1 MLAGH
6 PTARRAAQELC
17 DKSVK
22 AAGDGIGRRTGAPA
36 GTSPSGLMPGD
47 KSLHY
52 RKSVYVTCSVL
63 LAEFEDTVLEAQT
76 AASDFSISDLVAGD
90 RPVTL
95 YILARPMDARRL
107 RRVFKL
113 ILTQMVD
120 LLTVDRDRADDG
132 RHRRWRLLVVLD
144 EFLQF
149 HQLGRAHV

>member
-1 MLAGH
+1 
-6 PTARRAAQELC
+6 
-17 DKSVK
+17 
-22 AAGDGIGRRTGAPA
+22 
-36 GTSPSGLMPGD
+36 MPGV

-120 LLTVDRDRADDG
+120 LLTRS
-132 RHRRWRLLVVLD
+132 
-144 EFLQF
+144 EEYTSELQSLMRISYAVF
-149 HQLGRAHV
+149 CLKKKNIQQHTE

>member
-1 MLAGH
+1 
-6 PTARRAAQELC
+6 
-17 DKSVK
+17 
-22 AAGDGIGRRTGAPA
+22 
-36 GTSPSGLMPGD
+36 MPGD

-132 RHRRWRLLVVLD
+132 RHRRWRLLVVPD
-144 EFLQF
+144 EFPQF
-149 HQLGRAHV
+149 LLGQAAAWIKYGRGYGIRHMPRAQHREWVAVETGTRPHTNER